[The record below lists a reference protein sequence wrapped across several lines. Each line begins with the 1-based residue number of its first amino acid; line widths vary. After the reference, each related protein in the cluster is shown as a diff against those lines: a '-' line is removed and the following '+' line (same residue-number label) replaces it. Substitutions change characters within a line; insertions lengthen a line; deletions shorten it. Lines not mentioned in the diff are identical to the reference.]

1 MIYLD
6 VMDIILKDIKDF
18 DPHLWFYAV
27 GISMS
32 AVIVLGLTV
41 CVLLLRDHYHDME
54 VKRQQGTAGTHIL
67 QSSICTYI
75 IHGTFFFICTE
86 EDEWGTIN
94 IIPNIILNPGY
105 FDAEDPSDPS
115 PPYARTIIFGEDVLS
130 TSESD
135 SGQETPIS
143 FKRKFSLFF
152 TGDTVKR
159 L

>member
-1 MIYLD
+1 MTKNAYLS
-6 VMDIILKDIKDF
+6 LE
-18 DPHLWFYAV
+18 PP
-27 GISMS
+27 S
-32 AVIVLGLTV
+32 
-41 CVLLLRDHYHDME
+41 
-54 VKRQQGTAGTHIL
+54 
-67 QSSICTYI
+67 QSITLN
-75 IHGTFFFICTE
+75 FNPTE

-105 FDAEDPSDPS
+105 FDAEDPNDPS

-135 SGQETPIS
+135 SEQEEPIS